1 MLVGKIYSI
10 ILPATAVTTAI
21 DLLEIQPAD
30 DRPCRIVGWEIFQT
44 SDAKDAEEEIL
55 PIQVIRGFT
64 TSGSTGGTAPTPR
77 DINRVGATAGFTVE
91 VMNTTVAN
99 TGTSHTLYEGGWNVR
114 MPHTYWPDEP
124 LMPQASQ
131 GDTTMVIRLPSAPAD
146 SLTVRGTVYVLE
158 EA

>member
-1 MLVGKIYSI
+1 MNGRIFAV

-21 DLLEIQPAD
+21 DLMEIQPTD
-30 DRPCRIVGWEIFQT
+30 DRPCRIAGWEIFQT
-44 SDAKDAEEEIL
+44 TDVGDAAEEIL

-77 DINRVGATAGFTVE
+77 DVNRVGSTAGFTVK
-91 VMNTTVAN
+91 VMNTTLAN
-99 TGTSHTLYEGGWNVR
+99 TGTSHTLYDGGWNIRVA
-114 MPHTYWPDEP
+114 HTYWPDEL

-131 GDTTMVIRLPSAPAD
+131 TDVTMVLRLPTAPAD
-146 SLTVRGTVYVLE
+146 SITVRGTVYVLE